1 MQALSAE
8 HENIKRTLN
17 NNDTAK
23 DLEDMEKRLKHLERS
38 VFDLREFIESKSRET
53 DYETIKGSCLKVA
66 ESLNKIVIKK
76 SQESQDQYQRNAQAK
91 Y

>member
-8 HENIKRTLN
+8 HENLKRSLN

-23 DLEDMEKRLKHLERS
+23 DLEDMEKRLKHYERS
-38 VFDLREFIESKSRET
+38 IFELKEFVETKGRET
-53 DYETIKGSCLKVA
+53 DYETVKGSCLKITD
-66 ESLNKIVIKK
+66 SLNKLAIKK
-76 SQESQDQYQRNAQAK
+76 SQEAPQQDRYAGAK